1 MPLSPGLRR
10 SSAAIVAAL
19 ALSASPT
26 RDAHARHERAA
37 HTNHR
42 RAASLPSRLV
52 RLTQPPEGEE
62 RAESTR
68 LPACAGM
75 DEALPKEISVRTRGR
90 TLTVSVRGGGG
101 SDAAVHEGRR
111 LLWQRF
117 VGSAGGA
124 DATRA
129 CASDGWGVVVA
140 GHYRHGDDVYD
151 LFTGKKLGPGDVAAY
166 APDLSWALVPPQLGW
181 VSDACLQMTRVF
193 RVPLDG
199 SRRPYALDMPP
210 VWPMC
215 DEGEPGTPATVQRP
229 LPASVAISPDG
240 QYYAIATRVELALY
254 RASDDVKI
262 ARFDRPRFVTAD
274 FRRLHRLA
282 FSRSGRYLVL
292 AFDERDGVPDGETW
306 YRIDRRARR

>member
-1 MPLSPGLRR
+1 M
-10 SSAAIVAAL
+10 IVAAL
-19 ALSASPT
+19 VLGAPPT

-37 HTNHR
+37 RTKHA
-42 RAASLPSRLV
+42 RAVSLPGRLV
-52 RLTQPPEGEE
+52 RLAKRPAGEE
-62 RAESTR
+62 RAEKTR

-75 DEALPKEISVRTRGR
+75 EEGLPKDISVRSRGR
-90 TLTVSVRGGGG
+90 TLTVSVSGAGG
-101 SDAAVHEGRR
+101 SYAAVHEGRR

-124 DATRA
+124 DATRV

-166 APDLSWALVPPQLGW
+166 APDLSWALVPPQFSW
-181 VSDACLQMTRVF
+181 ASDSCLQMTRVF
-193 RVPLDG
+193 RVPLHG
-199 SRRPYALDMPP
+199 PRRPYALDMPP

-215 DEGEPGTPATVQRP
+215 DETEPGTPAMGQRP

-240 QYYAIATRVELALY
+240 QYYAIATRAELALY
-254 RASDDVKI
+254 RASDDEKI
-262 ARFDRPRFVTAD
+262 ARLDRPRFATID
-274 FRRLHRLA
+274 FRRLDRLS

-292 AFDERDGVPDGETW
+292 AFDERDGVPDDEIW
-306 YRIDRRARR
+306 YRVDRRARR